1 MTLTKRISELM
12 ASLAAG
18 IPEREF
24 QIQLGFLATLLGESF
39 YLYGRSGSGKA
50 LVLERWIA
58 AFKNAKALKIGS
70 REQDMPANL
79 DCYDIIQFLAYDP
92 RNENTKSNVNIAL
105 EDHGKASVILS
116 GEMRPEDAL
125 CRGEIIDNISLT
137 IVLPENIS
145 ATALCDLLKTQG
157 DVTSTHVSPGL
168 AVTTEEKSQWC
179 EEIKKVVLSDD
190 ALKVIAGV
198 VEICDENHI
207 YVSVRKWIALANIM
221 KAMAFF
227 NGRTETRLEDTFFLG
242 LPIWSRSVSNKIIME
257 KYRHIVLKQILKDVP
272 EILERPYNAEDL
284 MFRVKKLLKS
294 SNNLYETKMFNEEPC
309 LFYRI
314 TIAGETVPLYAP
326 LRYIETEGDFFP
338 YNELRH
344 EEKRVRCNYHGTSNC
359 TISVASSVKSTGIRT
374 MVARNNAPSANEKY
388 EDYGVLPTHIL
399 KENDPEIV
407 EKKKAEMN
415 EIRQEIQAVA
425 EKETKALQS
434 LKAVFTGIK
443 NSKEDLFCNKEFL
456 TELQEQVTAL
466 FDSTKAVLGKVKE
479 AHDLLAGQGA

>member
-12 ASLAAG
+12 ASLVVG
-18 IPEREF
+18 VPEREF
-24 QIQLGFLATLLGESF
+24 QIQLGFLVALLGESF

-50 LVLERWIA
+50 LILERWVA

-79 DCYDIIQFLAYDP
+79 DSYDIIQFLTYDP
-92 RNENTKSNVNIAL
+92 RNEKIKDNVRITL

-145 ATALCDLLKTQG
+145 ASALCELLKTQG

-168 AVTTEEKSQWC
+168 AVTAEEKTQWC
-179 EEIKKVVLSDD
+179 EEIKKVTLSEDS
-190 ALKVIAGV
+190 LKVIAEV
-198 VEICDENHI
+198 VNVCDENKI

-242 LPIWSRSVSNKIIME
+242 LPIWSRSVSNKIITE
-257 KYRHIVLKQILKDVP
+257 KYKQIVLKRILKDVP
-272 EILERPYNAEDL
+272 EIMERPYNAEDL

-374 MVARNNAPSANEKY
+374 MASRNNTISANEKY

-407 EKKKAEMN
+407 ERKKAEMN
-415 EIRQEIQAVA
+415 EIRQEIQAMA
-425 EKETKALQS
+425 EKETKTLQS
-434 LKAVFTGIK
+434 LKAVFASIK
-443 NSKEDLFCNKEFL
+443 TSKEDLFCNKEFL
-456 TELQEQVTAL
+456 SELQDQVSAL
-466 FDSTKAVLGKVKE
+466 FDSTKVVLGKIKD

>member
-1 MTLTKRISELM
+1 MLETDCHET
-12 ASLAAG
+12 
-18 IPEREF
+18 ER
-24 QIQLGFLATLLGESF
+24 
-39 YLYGRSGSGKA
+39 
-50 LVLERWIA
+50 
-58 AFKNAKALKIGS
+58 
-70 REQDMPANL
+70 
-79 DCYDIIQFLAYDP
+79 
-92 RNENTKSNVNIAL
+92 
-105 EDHGKASVILS
+105 
-116 GEMRPEDAL
+116 
-125 CRGEIIDNISLT
+125 
-137 IVLPENIS
+137 
-145 ATALCDLLKTQG
+145 
-157 DVTSTHVSPGL
+157 
-168 AVTTEEKSQWC
+168 
-179 EEIKKVVLSDD
+179 
-190 ALKVIAGV
+190 
-198 VEICDENHI
+198 
-207 YVSVRKWIALANIM
+207 
-221 KAMAFF
+221 
-227 NGRTETRLEDTFFLG
+227 
-242 LPIWSRSVSNKIIME
+242 KIIME
-257 KYRHIVLKQILKDVP
+257 KYRQIVLKQILKDVP

-456 TELQEQVTAL
+456 TELQNQVTAL
-466 FDSTKAVLGKVKE
+466 FDSTKVVLGKVKE
-479 AHDLLAGQGA
+479 AHDLLASQGA